1 MKLELFALCL
11 MQRLRH
17 SRRDMIAFS
26 NAQELPMPHQTKKF
40 TDSNWSW
47 KTTSPFSQ
55 AVEIGDQV
63 FISGQQALTHDG
75 ELVAPGD
82 IGSQTRCVFEN
93 MKATLASAGLKL
105 SDLVRL
111 NTYYV
116 FDGADEDAT
125 KYWEEMTKVRLEYF
139 PDPGPAAT
147 AVRIKGMPYQGQL
160 IQIEGIALRGASR
173 SNRKRIMP
181 KDSWDWSIPVPLS
194 QGWDAGDRVYV
205 GGQISSDK
213 NGASVHIGDLSA
225 QTRAIYNFIGNVLKE
240 GGSSFEDVAHIKIC
254 VKYAST
260 EPDGISFL
268 DRILDVTKEYFG
280 SSGPAVTCFGVDL
293 LYPGLDLEIDAMAF
307 KGTQERTSI
316 GTALTKVH
324 DGYFSDCVST
334 LGEIWIGGQVAQG
347 LDGAVMAPGDIE
359 QQSRIVFERLKDA
372 LVPSGATLDDIVKLN
387 LFFVSDGNDVSE
399 ELHAAM
405 AAWAEMAP
413 HSTPAMTP
421 VRVYELSQP
430 GLLIQADCIAMKPT

>member
-1 MKLELFALCL
+1 
-11 MQRLRH
+11 
-17 SRRDMIAFS
+17 MIAFS
-26 NAQELPMPHQTKKF
+26 NAQEPQMSHETKKY
-40 TDSNWSW
+40 TDSNWGW

-55 AVEIGDQV
+55 AIEIGDQV

-93 MKATLASAGLKL
+93 MKATLARAGLEL

-139 PDPGPAAT
+139 PNPGPAAT

-160 IQIEGIALRGASR
+160 IQIEGIALQGESR
-173 SNRKRIMP
+173 TNRKRIMP
-181 KDSWDWSIPVPLS
+181 KGSWDWSIPVPLS
-194 QGWDAGDRVYV
+194 QGWAVGDRVYV

-213 NGASVHIGDLSA
+213 NGNSIHVGDLGA
-225 QTRAIYNFIGNVLKE
+225 QTREIYDFIGNVLKD
-240 GGSSFEDVAHIKIC
+240 GSSSFEDVAHVKIC
-254 VKYAST
+254 VKYDST
-260 EPDGISFL
+260 ESDGTSFL
-268 DRILDVTKEYFG
+268 DKILEVTKEYFG

-307 KGTQERTSI
+307 KDTHKRTSI

-324 DGYFSDCVST
+324 DGYFSDSISM
-334 LGEIWIGGQVAQG
+334 LGETWIGGQVAQG
-347 LDGAVMAPGDIE
+347 LDGEVMAPGDIE
-359 QQSRIVFERLKDA
+359 EQSRIVFERLRDA
-372 LVPSGATLDDIVKLN
+372 LLPSGATLNDVVKLN
-387 LFFVSDGNDVSE
+387 LFFASDGNDVSE
-399 ELHAAM
+399 ELHAVM
-405 AAWAEMAP
+405 AVWAEMAP
-413 HSTPAMTP
+413 NSSPAMTP
-421 VRVYELSQP
+421 VRAYELSQS
-430 GLLIQADCIAMKPT
+430 GLLIQADCIAMKST